1 MARPLKQGIEYFS
14 LDVDFFSDVKTR
26 RLLRAC
32 GPASISIL
40 ISLLC
45 CIYRDRGYYVVWDKD
60 LPFLVADMI
69 GTTEGAV
76 EEVIRKALQ
85 VGFFRKD
92 LYEKYKILTS
102 EGIQKRFKSAVTRR
116 GEIEYVP
123 DYWISDCNNEVFA
136 CNNPVSDDRN
146 AQSKVKRK
154 KSNPISLPSFEVG
167 EGENSPKT
175 VKPVGTGLLPFE
187 TESEAGTP
195 LVVKVVKVTS
205 SGAGRGKTVTP
216 VSKARELFEARFR
229 EIFSEEYYWTA
240 KDASAM
246 KQLLGKLEFQRR
258 QKEMPTDESSLLYAF
273 QVFLSS
279 IRERWI
285 CENFS
290 LSVINSK
297 FNEIISQARNGK
309 NNSTSRT
316 AYPSTAER
324 IREESARHIQGIAAR
339 LGSGA
344 ALPDGG
350 EPDVF

>member
-1 MARPLKQGIEYFS
+1 M
-14 LDVDFFSDVKTR
+14 DVDFFSDVKTR

-45 CIYRDRGYYVVWDKD
+45 CIYRDRGYYIAWDKD

-102 EGIQKRFKSAVTRR
+102 EGIQKRFRSAVTRR
-116 GEIEYVP
+116 GEIEYVA
-123 DYWISDCNNEVFA
+123 DYWVSDCNNRVFA
-136 CNNPVSDDRN
+136 CNNPVFDDNN

-154 KSNPISLPSFEVG
+154 KNNTISLPSSG
-167 EGENSPKT
+167 EGEGEGSVKT
-175 VKPVGTGLLPFE
+175 VKAPETGLLPFGAE
-187 TESEAGTP
+187 GGEGHPSVPE
-195 LVVKVVKVTS
+195 VVRVS
-205 SGAGRGKTVTP
+205 ISGASREKGITR
-216 VSKARELFEARFR
+216 VSKARGVFEAHFR
-229 EIFSEEYYWTA
+229 ETFSEEYYWTA
-240 KDASAM
+240 KDGSAM

-258 QKEMPTDESSLLYAF
+258 QKEMPVDEASLLYAF

-279 IRERWI
+279 IREKWI

-290 LSVINSK
+290 LTVINSK

-309 NNSTSRT
+309 NSSTFRT

-339 LGSGA
+339 LGNA
-344 ALPDGG
+344 ATLLDGG